1 MAVHFD
7 SNQFTQIVVSKS
19 EIRMYD
25 ILTSKLITVLNNVFK
40 IDQGQRPEITA
51 FKIDKRHRKAYVANN
66 KGEIFVINCQN
77 GVIIKNVTQ
86 YIEDL
91 RNIKEYD
98 QGKFNE
104 TLTSL
109 GSSKFGDSD

>member
-1 MAVHFD
+1 
-7 SNQFTQIVVSKS
+7 
-19 EIRMYD
+19 
-25 ILTSKLITVLNNVFK
+25 
-40 IDQGQRPEITA
+40 
-51 FKIDKRHRKAYVANN
+51 VANN